1 VIYSNLGSFTG
12 ETTKATL
19 RVSKAKV
26 GWSGLGA
33 ETDFV
38 DLSTAGDDGAD
49 DARYNMTFI
58 EKYSYGIKVA
68 LNTRVYTHSI
78 DSISFDLIPF
88 DSILF
93 DSIRSHSI
101 PFHSTPFHSI
111 NAHDTFHQGDRELRR
126 QHRRARLLRADERAG

>member
-1 VIYSNLGSFTG
+1 MIYSNLGSFTG

-88 DSILF
+88 DSNLF

-101 PFHSTPFHSI
+101 PFDAIPLSVNCPCATERLVDLVAANVASF
-111 NAHDTFHQGDRELRR
+111 L
-126 QHRRARLLRADERAG
+126 RARPEHVVN